1 MINTSQF
8 PFLQLPRSD
17 ENFKNSDDQSLSEL
31 FKQLNI
37 VEGTGSHANI
47 KNVGHTGVGT
57 NIITNCFQI
66 TGKDSD
72 VKSHVYQFDPGIFFT
87 VMKKDGQTARVEFN
101 KAYQEGFKVDDYC
114 SQTLKVIIIK
124 LFPFLEHISKQQLGI
139 PEKASISGFHRLFF
153 TVDEELKKHVESQK
167 GVWRIEV
174 PGDLVSY
181 VQGASL
187 ECKFATDFSYCL
199 FEESVNSK
207 QEIQYINLII
217 KMKSHMSFEDWTNY
231 QNGRSYLIAPEKHG
245 VREADIPLILDEKC
259 LGIESFSSV
268 RQSNDIE
275 RNDSGFI
282 CVVNSIKT
290 AFHAPQ
296 LLNEK
301 VDELL
306 KRIGPSGR
314 IEKVTFH
321 GQTADKVLK
330 NLKGLVCHCI
340 HLNRKEIK
348 IESIDN
354 IGADS
359 RRITVGNETMTVQ
372 EYFLKTHNIALRFH
386 QHPLIVQKTK
396 RFENGKKIKGFNY
409 YPMELLEVADYQRVS
424 QKAQT
429 PDQIKAMIKACAT
442 NPANRINDIRRLFGA
457 LQVTRNDF
465 LHYLNLKVQETPKS
479 VTGRMLESPKISY
492 ANNRIVN
499 AKPDNKSWDIGYQD
513 QFVIPSRVVNWGC
526 YYFEP
531 VGMGKITYAD
541 IKQFVDAFTRQ
552 ARQRGVFI
560 ENCYEIKQIP
570 QDEMHL
576 KDLFVYLQN
585 EKTDF
590 ALFLTPDT
598 VTDMHQYIKLFER
611 IYGVTTQDI
620 KHGTVKNVIFKKQFK
635 TLDNIIM
642 KTNVKVGGLNYQ
654 LINSERQLIVDKN
667 KLIIGIGFNHTKSGG
682 SDTLSTVGFAANTT
696 KNPTEFVGDVC
707 FTTYQTDGKVTFY
720 TPIIETVMGNYFKS
734 NNEPS
739 EIIIYRTS
747 GSEGRYDE
755 YLRWEV
761 PFIKHLLQFHAPSA
775 KLTFIVVEKNHNLR
789 FFKEDID
796 ARARAPGQNVVP
808 GTVVDNGIV
817 RTKVCEFYLTSH
829 SGLQGT
835 AKTPRYAILYDEN
848 NYTMDEIQN
857 LTNGLAYDY
866 QIVNLPIS
874 LPAPVYIANQYAD
887 RGRMTLKAS
896 EIEFSAHDGHEKA
909 YDTLGYKNSPFNN
922 KRVNA

>member
-1 MINTSQF
+1 MAPTPQY
-8 PFLQLPRSD
+8 PTPQLPGSE
-17 ENFKNSDDQSLSEL
+17 ENLNPRNSGSQTLSEL
-31 FKQLNI
+31 FKSLNI
-37 VEGTGSHANI
+37 VEGTGTYANI

-57 NIITNCFQI
+57 NIMTNCFQI

-72 VKSHVYQFDPGIFFT
+72 VKSHVYQFDLGIFLT
-87 VMKKDGQTARVEFN
+87 VMKKNGQTAKVEFN
-101 KAYQEGFKVDDYC
+101 KTYPEGFKVDDYY
-114 SQTLKVIIIK
+114 SQTLKIMMIK
-124 LFPFLEHISKQQLGI
+124 FFPLLQHVLKEQLGI
-139 PEKASISGFHRLFF
+139 PERASISDFHRLFF
-153 TVDEELKKHVESQK
+153 TVDEKLKNHVESQK

-174 PGDLVSY
+174 PAELIGYIQKISEKLKN

-187 ECKFATDFSYCL
+187 EFKFATEFDFSYCL

-207 QEIQYINLII
+207 QGMQYINLIVD
-217 KMKSHMSFEDWTNY
+217 MKSNMNFDEWASY
-231 QNGRSYLIAPEKHG
+231 QNGKSYLIAPEKHG
-245 VREADIPLILDEKC
+245 FKEADMPPLPDGKY
-259 LGIESFSSV
+259 LGIGSFSSV

-282 CVVNSIKT
+282 YVVDSIKT

-301 VDELL
+301 FDELL

-314 IEKVTFH
+314 IEKVPFH

-359 RRITVGNETMTVQ
+359 RKITVGNETMTVQ
-372 EYFLKTHNIALRFH
+372 EYFLKTYNIALRFP
-386 QHPLIVQKTK
+386 QHPLVVQKTK
-396 RFENGKKIKGFNY
+396 RFENGKEVKGFNY

-611 IYGVTTQDI
+611 LYGVTTQDI
-620 KHGTVKNVIFKKQFK
+620 KH
-635 TLDNIIM
+635 
-642 KTNVKVGGLNYQ
+642 
-654 LINSERQLIVDKN
+654 
-667 KLIIGIGFNHTKSGG
+667 
-682 SDTLSTVGFAANTT
+682 
-696 KNPTEFVGDVC
+696 
-707 FTTYQTDGKVTFY
+707 
-720 TPIIETVMGNYFKS
+720 
-734 NNEPS
+734 
-739 EIIIYRTS
+739 
-747 GSEGRYDE
+747 
-755 YLRWEV
+755 
-761 PFIKHLLQFHAPSA
+761 
-775 KLTFIVVEKNHNLR
+775 
-789 FFKEDID
+789 DI
-796 ARARAPGQNVVP
+796 
-808 GTVVDNGIV
+808 
-817 RTKVCEFYLTSH
+817 
-829 SGLQGT
+829 
-835 AKTPRYAILYDEN
+835 
-848 NYTMDEIQN
+848 
-857 LTNGLAYDY
+857 
-866 QIVNLPIS
+866 
-874 LPAPVYIANQYAD
+874 
-887 RGRMTLKAS
+887 
-896 EIEFSAHDGHEKA
+896 
-909 YDTLGYKNSPFNN
+909 
-922 KRVNA
+922 